1 MNRTYNIFSTRYNF
15 PGGENFEVPQFGKQ
29 FNWDR
34 NYDFKYDITKNLK
47 FDLQASNGAFV
58 RETPG
63 KIDYGIFGYEDELDQ
78 ELVNNSLRTFGENM
92 NYNHIGN
99 VSFKWP
105 FKKFPLTDWISLTT
119 RYTGNFD
126 WTRAPLALDNDT
138 LSVGNIIQNSRVI
151 AWSGKLNFITL
162 YNKVPYL
169 ELSNYRPFV
178 KYWYYWHS
186 REA

>member
-1 MNRTYNIFSTRYNF
+1 
-15 PGGENFEVPQFGKQ
+15 
-29 FNWDR
+29 
-34 NYDFKYDITKNLK
+34 
-47 FDLQASNGAFV
+47 
-58 RETPG
+58 
-63 KIDYGIFGYEDELDQ
+63 
-78 ELVNNSLRTFGENM
+78 M
-92 NYNHIGN
+92 NYKHIGN
-99 VSFKWP
+99 VSYKWP

-169 ELSNYRPFV
+169 KKVNKKYGNSRMSRTRSNTTRGGSKPTKEKDEKKNKEKV
-178 KYWYYWHS
+178 KETKILDQFARVLMSVKSLNATFNTNDGIMLPGYANKTSILGMDDKWIAPCMEFIS
-186 REA
+186 